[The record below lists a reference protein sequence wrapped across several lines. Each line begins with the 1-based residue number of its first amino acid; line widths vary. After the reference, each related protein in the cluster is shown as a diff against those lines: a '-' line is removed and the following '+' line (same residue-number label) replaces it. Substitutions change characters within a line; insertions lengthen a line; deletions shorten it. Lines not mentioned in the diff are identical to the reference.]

1 MANDFWNSVTNEET
15 KRIDSTLRDVVGR
28 LAAQTG
34 QEEFRFVLVA
44 LRYREATGVPLK
56 VDVAKALGLPPGMPS
71 QAAHY
76 VQART
81 IEGLECVKR
90 SNELYVRRV
99 PNPAQR
105 SPFSNKCTPLS
116 GGMVSPTAKT
126 AAAVG
131 VGVGALAAKGILPLI
146 APAMAMGGITLG
158 IAAGRALKG
167 AFNSPL
173 EVPKSNALE
182 SFAYIDYPSVL
193 RTIADYAEPEEW
205 GAQHWVL
212 KYRLRALFAWLYNRW
227 VESPEATRGNYL
239 HVSTHSAVMPLGL
252 RDRGGYPMFLV
263 MTRNRRAMPP
273 WFADGNSVAA
283 FSPSTPVSRQAWPV
297 AQTMVWPGPDPHV
310 APMPECTPDVL
321 DEGGITMLV
330 ISHLAALDDAT
341 LLHLCSVDRAVEG
354 GCRTALASRQE
365 RNHLAAARGGIIPQ
379 LQIQATMEAF
389 QKLTECVQ
397 SSPAVYQGI
406 VLQVHTGIALLSP
419 YLRTRPGMLPWQS
432 PVATQLCVPSYNQ
445 RADQPGST
453 CYMGCML
460 PLILDVQRS
469 GMPSLAIVIAH
480 DERQGGARVQ
490 TCLSLGQA
498 YAAARVIGPVT
509 APWLTPDVLS
519 NGVDSP
525 R

>member
-15 KRIDSTLRDVVGR
+15 KRIDATLRDVVGR

-44 LRYREATGVPLK
+44 LRYRETTGVPLK

-71 QAAHY
+71 QASHY
-76 VQART
+76 VQARA
-81 IEGLECVKR
+81 IDGLACVKR
-90 SNELYVRRV
+90 GNELYVRWM
-99 PNPAQR
+99 PSPAQR
-105 SPFSNKCTPLS
+105 SPFSNKATPSLE
-116 GGMVSPTAKT
+116 GKISPMAKAT
-126 AAAVG
+126 VG
-131 VGVGALAAKGILPLI
+131 AGLGALAAVGGLTM
-146 APAMAMGGITLG
+146 AVPAMALGGMAALG
-158 IAAGRALKG
+158 LATGRAQKG
-167 AFNSPL
+167 AFNPPL

-205 GAQHWVL
+205 GAQNWVL
-212 KYRLRALFAWLYNRW
+212 KYRLRGLFAWLYNRW
-227 VESPEATRGNYL
+227 AESLEATRGNYL
-239 HVSTHSAVMPLGL
+239 YIGPASAVMPLGL

-263 MTRNRRAMPP
+263 MTRNRRAIPS

-283 FSPSTPVSRQAWPV
+283 FSPPTPVSRQAWSV
-297 AQTMVWPGPDPHV
+297 AQAMVWPGPDPNV

-321 DEGGITMLV
+321 DEGAITMQV

-341 LLHLCSVDRAVEG
+341 LLHLCSADRVVEG
-354 GCRTALASRQE
+354 VCRTALASRQE
-365 RNHLAAARGGIIPQ
+365 RNQLAAAQGGIIPQ
-379 LQIQATMEAF
+379 LQIQATTEAF

-397 SSPAVYQGI
+397 RSPQVYQGI
-406 VLQVHTGIALLSP
+406 LLQVRTGIALLIP
-419 YLRTRPGMLPWQS
+419 YLGARPGMLPWQS

-453 CYMGCML
+453 RYMGCML
-460 PLILDVQRS
+460 PLILDASHS
-469 GMPSLAIVIAH
+469 GMPSLALVIAH
-480 DERQGGARVQ
+480 DERQGTPRVQ

-498 YAAARVIGPVT
+498 YAAARVISPVT
-509 APWLTPDVLS
+509 APWLTPDVLF
-519 NGVDSP
+519 NGADSL